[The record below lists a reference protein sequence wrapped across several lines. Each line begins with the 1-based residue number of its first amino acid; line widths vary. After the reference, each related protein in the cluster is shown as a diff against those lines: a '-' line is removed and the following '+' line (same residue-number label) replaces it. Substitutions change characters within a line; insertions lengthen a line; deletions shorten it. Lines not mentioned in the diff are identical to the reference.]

1 MSLQTCL
8 ELVRQRGAALPEQVA
23 IHLLCASVWRAA
35 VAGISLRPG
44 RVLLDASEGLILDAL
59 HPAGAGSDS
68 GYLAPDAV
76 AGEAAPDA
84 PRSLVYAAGAL
95 GHELLSGAPLDL
107 SGPRREL
114 PGKVGEIVRK
124 ALSRDPQRRFG
135 SLEEMSQALAG
146 VLPPPE
152 PELERQVFSSLLAL
166 CSRWSPEEA
175 PPQIPR
181 NGKDGPTAAQ
191 LAALATWVERL
202 DSALERIQRQQLD
215 IAASLALHRAAGP
228 AAARPNDD
236 ARARQQMELLQ
247 RLTLAASSPRA
258 APQDARP
265 AQLAPWMIW
274 TGAAVTGS
282 IAAAVVSLAL
292 RAPAPTPQPV
302 TPRQAVAAQ
311 PTPAVD
317 DAGASR
323 TMQASTLVLA
333 TSRPDGGAAVTQRSA
348 PGATKPAIPTPQ
360 PVSRLPR
367 AKQTSLRTASSP
379 SAMLESAEAALRAG
393 RTADALAGFQA
404 ALAAEPTMAP
414 AVRGMAM
421 AYLLEGKEREAKAA
435 FARYLKLAP
444 NADDAGPVR
453 KAMADL
459 DAKGK

>member
-1 MSLQTCL
+1 MRSFGRRWCPRKGRLARYDAEKGAAPLARMSLQTCL

-152 PELERQVFSSLLAL
+152 PELERQVFSSLLSL

-215 IAASLALHRAAGP
+215 IAASLALHRAGGP

-265 AQLAPWMIW
+265 VQLAPWMIW

-333 TSRPDGGAAVTQRSA
+333 TSRPDRGAAVTPGSAPGLPTGGAALPEGSA

-379 SAMLESAEAALRAG
+379 
-393 RTADALAGFQA
+393 
-404 ALAAEPTMAP
+404 
-414 AVRGMAM
+414 
-421 AYLLEGKEREAKAA
+421 
-435 FARYLKLAP
+435 
-444 NADDAGPVR
+444 
-453 KAMADL
+453 
-459 DAKGK
+459 